1 MDAVEVDDRSGAM
14 LSVGRGTIV
23 MALATVVSL
32 FFNFIARVAVARGY
46 SVAAWGEFS
55 LGVALAGLLSIVAV
69 MGLPQAVA
77 RALAYEHD
85 PDRRRRIIRTGLAI
99 TGITSVAASA
109 LVFLFS
115 PELAHLFSG
124 GAAPAT
130 SGGLTL
136 VFQMFSVTVGFT
148 LMANFLAAL
157 FQGFEDAGPNAWF
170 NNMVNPGLFVVFV
183 LLFIVLHLGF
193 FGALLAYTLA
203 SASAF
208 VGIAIF
214 TAVRFHRNLERPFAR
229 STASLPS
236 NFYPLTLALWGVTSL
251 AFLTLFVDTL
261 ILGVFWPPTIV
272 GEYSSQT
279 ILARLV
285 LVVNSALLFIYLP
298 VSARL
303 VRANDFQS
311 LRWTFATSTR
321 WVLGIAIPLLLLFV
335 FLPDESLTAVFGA
348 KYATGQVALSIL
360 VIGSFLSVAVGPV
373 TSCLSGLA
381 ATRVLLWSSLASML
395 TNVILSLVLIP
406 PYGLLGAAIAWSVAR
421 VLYPSLGA
429 IVLSREW
436 AISTWKRSVVL
447 PTVLAFVIGAPLF
460 AIVNLFHPVYWLVY
474 PLYFVGVGIFIL
486 AVLATRSLDAGDL
499 IFARSIENA
508 LNVKLSTVERL
519 IQRFTEDTPQPLPSD
534 GPGPP

>member
-1 MDAVEVDDRSGAM
+1 MGVSEIDDRSGAM

-23 MALATVVSL
+23 MALATVISL

-55 LGVALAGLLSIVAV
+55 LGVALASLLSIVAV

-77 RALAYEHD
+77 RGLAYEHE
-85 PDRRRRIIRTGLAI
+85 PERRRRIVRTGLAL
-99 TGITSVAASA
+99 TSITSVAASA
-109 LVFLFS
+109 IVFFFA
-115 PELAHLFSG
+115 PELGTIFSG
-124 GAAPAT
+124 GSPPAT
-130 SGGLTL
+130 PGGLTL
-136 VFQMFSVTVGFT
+136 VFQIFSVTIGFT

-170 NNMVNPGLFVVFV
+170 NSIVNPGLFVVFV
-183 LLFIVLHLGF
+183 LLFLVLHLHF
-193 FGALLAYTLA
+193 FGAMLAYTLA
-203 SASAF
+203 SAAAF

-214 TAVRFHRNLERPFAR
+214 TAVRFPRYLKHPIA
-229 STASLPS
+229 STSAPLPS

-298 VSARL
+298 GSARL
-303 VRANDFQS
+303 VKANDFQS

-321 WVLGIAIPLLLLFV
+321 WVLGIALPLLLLFV
-335 FLPDESLTAVFGA
+335 FLPTESLTAVFGG
-348 KYATGQVALSIL
+348 KYATGQIALSIL

-395 TNVILSLVLIP
+395 TNVILSLILIP

-436 AISTWKRSVVL
+436 AISTWRRNVVV
-447 PTVLAFVIGAPLF
+447 PTILAFAIGAPLF
-460 AIVNLFHPVYWLVY
+460 AVINLFQPVYWLVY
-474 PLYFVGVGIFIL
+474 PLYFVGMAIFIL
-486 AVLATRSLDAGDL
+486 AVLATHSLDTGDL
-499 IFARSIENA
+499 IFARSIAKA
-508 LNVKLSTVERL
+508 LNLRLGPLERL
-519 IQRFTEDTPQPLPSD
+519 IERFKEPGAEPLRSN
-534 GPGPP
+534 GSGPP